1 MENPMR
7 EIRIEKVTLN
17 IGSGKNV
24 DALEKAIK
32 LLQKITGAKPV
43 KRVAKKRIP
52 AWDIRPGVP
61 IACIVTLRGKKARQ
75 VLGLLLDAKDR
86 MLDAKNFDNGTFSF
100 GIPEY
105 IEIPGMKYDPE
116 LGIIGLEVAVTLERR
131 GFRVKRRKLR
141 KRRIGKR
148 HRITK
153 EETIAFAEK
162 ELGVRIK

>member
-1 MENPMR
+1 MR

-162 ELGVRIK
+162 ELGASVK